1 PRKPDGASLPPP
13 VPPPPLA
20 VTIPARARVRL
31 TARLD
36 LSPFV
41 PPAKELKLRWQLLFW
56 NEPKPTGIVRVT
68 PPRPGQPHGQEEG
81 RRPEACFATQDR
93 RPSPEAAGPPFRR
106 DRRSRA
112 ARHRTRPARRLA
124 RRSGPCEAHDLSCRI
139 PLVGRHE
146 AHRRHRSLHAR

>member
-1 PRKPDGASLPPP
+1 MRTVEPGTLQTRTASIKEALASRMPPEVAFRLAGAAELRGQVVTLPGDLENAADSPREVFLLPVGSFGFLLEPAEPLPRKPDGASLPPP

-68 PPRPGQPHGQEEG
+68 LP
-81 RRPEACFATQDR
+81 
-93 RPSPEAAGPPFRR
+93 
-106 DRRSRA
+106 
-112 ARHRTRPARRLA
+112 
-124 RRSGPCEAHDLSCRI
+124 
-139 PLVGRHE
+139 
-146 AHRRHRSLHAR
+146 